1 MKINSNRI
9 AIMIGLLDIA
19 LVIINWTYLLGYVT
33 KITSLSN
40 GVFMSISDIIIFFNF
55 DTIRKYEKSKENTIE
70 AIHWKYY
77 LLKKIMILK

>member
-33 KITSLSN
+33 KITALSN

-70 AIHWKYY
+70 AIH
-77 LLKKIMILK
+77 

>member
-33 KITSLSN
+33 KITALSN

-55 DTIRKYEKSKENTIE
+55 DSIRKYEKSKENTIE
-70 AIHWKYY
+70 AIH
-77 LLKKIMILK
+77 

>member
-70 AIHWKYY
+70 AIHW
-77 LLKKIMILK
+77 I